1 MTVRI
6 NRGSLAIDKILFDF
20 IESALPGVG
29 LDSETYWKNFEQ
41 VVLDLTPK
49 NKALLA
55 KRDELQAKI
64 DAWHKANKGAD
75 FAAYKAFLI
84 EIGYIVP
91 DCPDFQV
98 TTENVDAEIATIAGP
113 QLVVPVRNARYALN
127 AANARWGS
135 LYDALYGTDVI
146 SSEDGAQTG
155 MGYNP
160 IRGDKVIAYGRE
172 FLDTHFP
179 LAQGSHV
186 NAQSYAIENGAVV
199 VTIDGAKVGLKN
211 PAQGV
216 GFLGDAANPT
226 SVLLKNNDLH
236 VEIQI
241 DRNSTIGK
249 DDAAGVKDIVLE
261 SAVTAI
267 QDCEDSVAAVDAE
280 EKVECYQNWMGLMNG
295 TLVESF
301 EKGGKTLTRKLNADR
316 TYNAIGG
323 GTLTLHGRALLLIRN
338 VGHLMTNPAILVNGE
353 EIFEGIMDALVT
365 GMLFKYDGKGALR
378 NSRTGSMYIVKPKM
392 HGPEE
397 VAFAVELFSRTEQA

>member
-146 SSEDGAQTG
+146 SSEDGAQAG

-186 NAQSYAIENGAVV
+186 NAQSYAIENGAD
-199 VTIDGAKVGLKN
+199 T
-211 PAQGV
+211 
-216 GFLGDAANPT
+216 
-226 SVLLKNNDLH
+226 
-236 VEIQI
+236 
-241 DRNSTIGK
+241 
-249 DDAAGVKDIVLE
+249 
-261 SAVTAI
+261 
-267 QDCEDSVAAVDAE
+267 C
-280 EKVECYQNWMGLMNG
+280 W
-295 TLVESF
+295 
-301 EKGGKTLTRKLNADR
+301 KTL
-316 TYNAIGG
+316 
-323 GTLTLHGRALLLIRN
+323 
-338 VGHLMTNPAILVNGE
+338 
-353 EIFEGIMDALVT
+353 
-365 GMLFKYDGKGALR
+365 
-378 NSRTGSMYIVKPKM
+378 
-392 HGPEE
+392 
-397 VAFAVELFSRTEQA
+397 